1 MKRKTAFIMATIF
14 LLVLLVPF
22 HVFADTGPK
31 PSVNIKV
38 EGYEG
43 RAFYIT
49 LFSAH
54 PSSGPH
60 SAYNVEYDYSR
71 YHTGDADYDIWEAF
85 LSISPYDG
93 FYFLQEF
100 SFCEDG
106 NYRWGYYPP
115 RVFKVCIYF
124 PDSREYVVSDTYETY
139 AFDSYYKLT
148 LSRDESG
155 KLLFEKAEK
164 NYNYGLEF
172 ISLAARIVITLALE
186 ILIALAF
193 GYRAKKQILFIAV
206 VNAVTNISLNVALN
220 VFNYYEGQLVFML
233 MYVLLEIIVFI
244 AEAVLYMLF
253 LGRFKE
259 REEKRGIYVVYALV
273 SNAVSFGAGLVLAHI
288 IPGIF

>member
-43 RAFYIT
+43 KGFYIT
-49 LFSAH
+49 LFSAR
-54 PSSGPH
+54 PSTGPH
-60 SAYNVEYDYSR
+60 SAYNGEEGYAR
-71 YHTGDADYDIWEAF
+71 YHEGDKGYEIWKMFCEH
-85 LSISPYDG
+85 SPSDG

-164 NYNYGLEF
+164 NYNYGLEI

-193 GYRAKKQILFIAV
+193 GYRAKKQILFIAA